1 MNNSAH
7 TQELAHSGTAAALV
21 RAALALF
28 TEHGYDGTS
37 VRAITR
43 RAGANLGA
51 ITYHFGSKQGLY
63 DAVIAQA
70 SGPFREQLS
79 AAADGEGSPL
89 DRLQQV
95 VRAFFGHLYENPD
108 LPRLMMQ
115 QLTGSRP
122 IPEVTLRTMQ
132 TNIGII
138 ASLIRQGQAD
148 GSIRDGDPRFM
159 ALSIGSQPIWL
170 TVAQR
175 GLREGVGIDQD
186 DPETRARLV
195 ESIVRFVR
203 AGLAAHPER
212 AE

>member
-1 MNNSAH
+1 MKKSAH
-7 TQELAHSGTAAALV
+7 KQSLARSDTAAALI
-21 RAALALF
+21 RAALELF
-28 TEHGYDGTS
+28 AQHGYDGTS
-37 VRAITR
+37 VRAITS

-70 SGPFREQLS
+70 FGPSRERLS
-79 AAADGEGSPL
+79 AAADGEGSLL
-89 DRLQQV
+89 DRVEQV
-95 VRAFFGHLYENPD
+95 VRAFFDYLYENPD

-132 TNIGII
+132 ANIGII
-138 ASLIRQGQAD
+138 ASLIRQGQAE

-175 GLREGVGIDQD
+175 GLREGVGIDQE

-212 AE
+212 TE